1 LCQEVSLITFRYD
14 GQEKFSKEAPSMS
27 FDQIKI
33 EKQQSL
39 ASRLSKSGGDASFIV
54 SGVED
59 FD

>member
-1 LCQEVSLITFRYD
+1 LA
-14 GQEKFSKEAPSMS
+14 QEKFSKEAPSTS
-27 FDQIKI
+27 FDQSIKIKI

-54 SGVED
+54 SVVED

>member
-1 LCQEVSLITFRYD
+1 
-14 GQEKFSKEAPSMS
+14 MS

-54 SGVED
+54 SVVED